1 LAYIAVPPKPWLTPS
16 SSLKGS
22 HKQLGKMTINDTPD
36 DLGSYS
42 TEDEDG
48 AYSPIHTNLNNT
60 VKSSVRRTGDRD
72 EHRMFL
78 FYIDPQ
84 LVP

>member
-1 LAYIAVPPKPWLTPS
+1 
-16 SSLKGS
+16 
-22 HKQLGKMTINDTPD
+22 MTINDTPD
-36 DLGSYS
+36 DLGGYS

-48 AYSPIHTNLNNT
+48 AYSPIRTNLNDT
-60 VKSSVRRTGDRD
+60 VKSSARRTGDRD
-72 EHRMFL
+72 ERRMFL